1 MYDLLIL
8 KSEGGIRIHPEN
20 GRDLFK
26 NIDRQPENQYIEYM
40 AGQNSFESDILDQVD
55 EGLKE
60 PDMYRV
66 LLLNDDYTT
75 QDFVIEVLVKI
86 FHKQPVDATRIM
98 LDVHKKGRGMVGLYP
113 FDIANTK
120 VNQVRNLAKQR
131 EYPLKCVMERA

>member
-1 MYDLLIL
+1 MI
-8 KSEGGIRIHPEN
+8 PQ
-20 GRDLFK
+20 LFK
-26 NIDRQPENQYIEYM
+26 KIDRSLKNHYIKYM

-120 VNQVRNLAKQR
+120 VHQVRNLAKQR